1 MSIKWKSK
9 NTIHKKKSNHTS
21 ILKLIPLRDSNI
33 IDKYNRA
40 QKHYNNRNYKRARIL
55 FQMIVFELSA
65 SDSDSMSDMH
75 ICNSSEDYLERIA
88 EKGFWVKYYDWVAIA
103 LFITIILIYIRYK

>member
-1 MSIKWKSK
+1 MKV
-9 NTIHKKKSNHTS
+9 
-21 ILKLIPLRDSNI
+21 SNI
-33 IDKYNRA
+33 IDKYNSA

-65 SDSDSMSDMH
+65 SDSDLMSDMH

-88 EKGFWVKYYDWVAIA
+88 EKGFWVKYYDWIALA
-103 LFITIILIYIRYK
+103 LFITIILICIR